1 MAKHLNNTHLLPR
14 GRWATVQSETALR
27 IVATLLSVASAV
39 LDRARSARCTTRSK
53 RGATSPTVS
62 GFRMECGFRVTAQT
76 SGCLS
81 KKARRSLRRSGGKD
95 EHSTSTWS
103 PDASEL
109 CVIPSDYTEPGM
121 SVVAKSRSLTMSAV
135 SSTVLSALLYAL
147 VEERHFALVVGLRVS
162 NLGSL

>member
-121 SVVAKSRSLTMSAV
+121 SVVAKSRLRSKPTLRLKASNGLFSSACQLV
-135 SSTVLSALLYAL
+135 APERAIGVLFQFH
-147 VEERHFALVVGLRVS
+147 E
-162 NLGSL
+162 